1 MELATIISQFT
12 KEKSSVRSRKGK
24 KNTSKNTKSSL
35 VQMEAFKVT
44 LIS

>member
-24 KNTSKNTKSSL
+24 KIPPK
-35 VQMEAFKVT
+35 T
-44 LIS
+44 LNQV